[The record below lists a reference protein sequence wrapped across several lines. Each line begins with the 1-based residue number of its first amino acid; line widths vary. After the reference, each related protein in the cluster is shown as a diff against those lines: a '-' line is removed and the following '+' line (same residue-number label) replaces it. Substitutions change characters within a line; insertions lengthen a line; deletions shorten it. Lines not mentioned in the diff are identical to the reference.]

1 MVAKPVI
8 YINTDYFLLNNF
20 AYRKKVVII
29 LEYAFNLIQLDY
41 GKGKIE
47 QWH

>member
-20 AYRKKVVII
+20 AYRKKVVI
-29 LEYAFNLIQLDY
+29 L
-41 GKGKIE
+41 
-47 QWH
+47 

>member
-1 MVAKPVI
+1 MEGRSEDRVIRKNGSKPVI

-29 LEYAFNLIQLDY
+29 LEYAFNLR
-41 GKGKIE
+41 
-47 QWH
+47 

>member
-1 MVAKPVI
+1 MEGRSEDRVIRKMVAKPVI

-29 LEYAFNLIQLDY
+29 LEYAFNLR
-41 GKGKIE
+41 
-47 QWH
+47 